1 MSEQALLY
9 SVVFIIFMLAFIIFL
24 LVARKPTNNNSAT
37 SEMMLQLLTEM
48 RKEMQ
53 QRTEILTQQM
63 LTHQRHASQNLLE
76 QNSNSQHL
84 VQDITGKLMQL
95 EHTNKQILGFAEQMK
110 SLEKILQNPK
120 QRGILGEY
128 FLEASLESVLHP
140 KQYKMQYRFANK
152 EIVDAAVF
160 FRDKIVPI
168 DSKFSLEKYNLM
180 QNTSDKVAQKRLE
193 RQFAA
198 DVKTRIDETAKY
210 VRPAENTTDFALMFV
225 PAEGVYH
232 YLINSENMSNRD
244 MIAYAFQKK
253 VIIVSPMSF
262 YAYLQT
268 ILHALKALEVEDSI
282 KDVLRKI
289 DLLGKHLNAYETY
302 LHKIGKNLGTSI
314 NMYHQATKEFAKI
327 DKDIFKI
334 SKGKQGGQ
342 YEAFMVDRKNHNS

>member
-24 LVARKPTNNNSAT
+24 LVSRSRQTADSSSN
-37 SEMMLQLLTEM
+37 EMMLQLLTEM

-63 LTHQRHASQNLLE
+63 LTQQRHTSQNLLE

-84 VQDITGKLMQL
+84 VQDITGKLMRL

-128 FLEASLESVLHP
+128 FLEASLESVLSP
-140 KQYKMQYRFANK
+140 NQYKMQYRFANE

-168 DSKFSLEKYNLM
+168 DSKFSLEKYNKM
-180 QNTSDKVAQKRLE
+180 QKTTEKMAKLKLE

-198 DVKTRIDETAKY
+198 DVKARIDETSKY
-210 VRPAENTTDFALMFV
+210 IRPAENTTDFALMFV

-232 YLINSENMSNRD
+232 YLINSENMANQD

-268 ILHALKALEVEDSI
+268 ILHALKALQVEESI
-282 KDVLRKI
+282 KEVLKKI
-289 DLLGKHLNAYETY
+289 ETLGQHLTTYETY
-302 LHKIGKNLGTSI
+302 LHKIGKNLATSI
-314 NMYHQATKEFAKI
+314 NMYHQATKEFEKI

-342 YEAFMVDRKNHNS
+342 YQAFIVDKKN

>member
-24 LVARKPTNNNSAT
+24 LVSRKQTADSSSN
-37 SEMMLQLLTEM
+37 EMMLQLLAEM

-53 QRTEILTQQM
+53 QRTETLTQQM
-63 LTHQRHASQNLLE
+63 LTQQRHTSQNLLE

-95 EHTNKQILGFAEQMK
+95 EHTNKRILGFAEQMK

-128 FLEASLESVLHP
+128 FLEASLASVLGQN
-140 KQYKMQYRFANK
+140 QYKMQYRFSNK

-168 DSKFSLEKYNLM
+168 DSKFSLEKYNQM
-180 QNTSDKVAQKRLE
+180 QTTSDKIAKKRLE

-198 DVKTRIDETAKY
+198 DVKARIDETSKY
-210 VRPAENTTDFALMFV
+210 IRPVENTTDFALMFV

-232 YLINSENMSNRD
+232 YLINSENMANKD

-268 ILHALKALEVEDSI
+268 ILHALKALEVEESI
-282 KDVLRKI
+282 KEVLKKI
-289 DLLGKHLNAYETY
+289 DALGQHLTAYETF

-342 YEAFMVDRKNHNS
+342 YEAFTIDKNNKR

>member
-24 LVARKPTNNNSAT
+24 LVNRRETNDNST
-37 SEMMLQLLTEM
+37 SEMMLQLLSEM

-53 QRTEILTQQM
+53 QRTEVLSQQM
-63 LTHQRHASQNLLE
+63 LTQQRHTSQNLLE

-84 VQDITGKLMQL
+84 VQDITGKLMKL

-128 FLEASLESVLHP
+128 FLEASLESVLSP
-140 KQYKMQYRFANK
+140 NQYKMQYRFSNK
-152 EIVDAAVF
+152 EVVDAAVF
-160 FRDKIVPI
+160 FRDKIVQI

-180 QNTSDKVAQKRLE
+180 QQTNDKMAKLKLE
-193 RQFAA
+193 RQFAK
-198 DVKTRIDETAKY
+198 DVKTRIEETSKY
-210 VRPAENTTDFALMFV
+210 IRPAENTTDFALMFV

-232 YLINSENMSNRD
+232 YLINSENTSNQD

-268 ILHALKALEVEDSI
+268 ILHALKALQVEESI
-282 KDVLRKI
+282 KEVLKKIDVL
-289 DLLGKHLNAYETY
+289 GQHLTTYETY

-314 NMYHQATKEFAKI
+314 NMYHQAAKEFEKI

-342 YEAFMVDRKNHNS
+342 YQAFIVDKK